1 MNMNLEVLLRTF
13 GDLPEIV
20 ETYLKNIP
28 EVSLDKEC
36 KDATWTIRE
45 HFYHILTV
53 QEMLYQRIIKI
64 KDEQNPII
72 TPYFPENEKNVAELF
87 KSLDEAFLYYKEM
100 RAKQISLIKSLS
112 AEDFSKEAQHGEY
125 IKYNIPIIINHIIFH
140 EYWHLY
146 RIEELW
152 LTREELSNV

>member
-13 GDLPEIV
+13 GDIPEIV
-20 ETYLKNIP
+20 ESYFKNIP
-28 EVSLDKEC
+28 ELFLDKEYQN
-36 KDATWTIRE
+36 ATWTIRK

-53 QEMLYQRIIKI
+53 QELLYQRMIKI
-64 KDEQNPII
+64 RDEQNPVI
-72 TPYFPENEKNVAELF
+72 TPYFPENEKSVTELF
-87 KSLDEAFLYYKEM
+87 KSLDEAFSYYKEM
-100 RAKQISLIKSLS
+100 RNKQISLIKSLS
-112 AEDFSKEAQHGEY
+112 EADFNKDAQHGEY

-152 LTREELSNV
+152 LTREDIINE

>member
-1 MNMNLEVLLRTF
+1 MIMKLEVLLRTF
-13 GDLPEIV
+13 GDLPDIA
-20 ETYLKNIP
+20 ETYFENIP
-28 EVSLDKEC
+28 AEYLDKEC
-36 KDATWTIRE
+36 NNDTWTIRE

-64 KDEQNPII
+64 RDEQNPVI
-72 TPYFPENEKNVAELF
+72 TPYFPENEKNVTKAF
-87 KSLDEAFLYYKEM
+87 KSLNEAFSYYREI
-100 RAKQISLIKSLS
+100 RNKQISLIKSLS
-112 AEDFSKEAQHGEY
+112 DDDFNKDAQHGEY

-152 LTREELSNV
+152 LTRENVINE